1 MNNPISG
8 RSWLIAG
15 GYGAVAGGL
24 AALTLALMNL
34 VQAKVWGNSDSSLYI
49 VLMILVGGVL
59 IAVIR
64 HLTEDVNLNEQ
75 LAQARDPIHLKK
87 RNTLFLALSAIIA
100 VGFGGAVGPEA
111 GLIAVVTEASAVI
124 ALLLARNHEEER
136 LIGDTGAVAALSGL
150 YAAPPG
156 AALLDDD
163 DMSAQAESQ
172 PGQTPLALK
181 VLGGVAGL
189 GGFLLVGHYVLQGGF
204 GPLPLPEIT
213 VSQGDLLWAILPA
226 LLGAVVGTLFVKL
239 TPLFTQAIRRIGSP
253 AMQTLVG
260 TALFAV
266 LAAAFPLLRFSGHH
280 ELMHA
285 LEQGVH
291 SNAFQLLGLGML
303 KAVALSLCLA
313 SGWRGGAIFP
323 LIFAGAA
330 VGAACSAL
338 WPAIPF
344 TAAVVAGLSAASM
357 IGLGKPVAVFILLAF
372 LTSLQAP
379 LALCVGLLVGYMAI
393 KQFDLHPPGH

>member
-1 MNNPISG
+1 MDGEPISAC
-8 RSWLIAG
+8 SWLIAL

-34 VQAKVWGNSDSSLYI
+34 VQAAVWGSADSPLYI
-49 VLMILVGGVL
+49 ALVILVGGGL
-59 IAVIR
+59 IALIR
-64 HLTEDVNLNEQ
+64 HLTEDVSLNEQ
-75 LAQARDPIHLKK
+75 LAQAHDPLHLKK
-87 RNTLFLALSAIIA
+87 RSTLFLALSAIVA

-124 ALLLARNHEEER
+124 ALLLARSREEER

-156 AALLDDD
+156 AALLNDDD
-163 DMSAQAESQ
+163 KAEHHKAKEA
-172 PGQTPLALK
+172 QTPLALK

-189 GGFLLVGHYVLQGGF
+189 GGFLLVGHYLLQGGF
-204 GPLPLPEIT
+204 GPLPLPDTKEG
-213 VSQGDLLWAILPA
+213 SDLLWAILPA
-226 LLGAVVGTLFVKL
+226 VLGAGVGAIFVKL
-239 TPLFTQAIRRIGSP
+239 TPLLARTLGRLGGPAI
-253 AMQTLVG
+253 QTLVG
-260 TALFAV
+260 TAIFAV
-266 LAAAFPLLRFSGHH
+266 LAALFPLVRFSGHH

-285 LEQGVH
+285 LEHGV
-291 SNAFQLLGLGML
+291 NGDAPELLALGLI

-338 WPAIPF
+338 WPAMPL

-357 IGLGKPVAVFILLAF
+357 VGLGKPVAAFIVLAF

-379 LALCVGLLVGYMAI
+379 VALCVGLLIGFIAL